1 MSSNRTFTIHDATTV
16 NGCRTKIPHNTRY
29 NSSSA
34 EAAAK
39 KAHTVLCGRKH
50 VKGMCTFVITM
61 RETTQGSSK
70 KLYTYKV
77 TRRKLEEPVELSNG
91 VVFEHEVIA
100 RKAHPK
106 KKSRHCKHQSPGRI
120 RGRKHS
126 RRHKSRAHKRSQSRK
141 SRAHKRS
148 QSRKSRAHKRSQ
160 SRKS

>member
-29 NSSSA
+29 NSSTA

-39 KAHTVLCGRKH
+39 KAHTVLCARKN
-50 VKGMCTFVITM
+50 VKGVCTFVITM

-70 KLYTYKV
+70 KLSTYKV

-91 VVFEHEVIA
+91 VIFEHEVIA

-106 KKSRHCKHQSPGRI
+106 KKSRNCRHQSPGRI
-120 RGRKHS
+120 RSRKHS
-126 RRHKSRAHKRSQSRK
+126 TRHKSPTHKRSRPRKSSARKRSRSRK
-141 SRAHKRS
+141 
-148 QSRKSRAHKRSQ
+148 
-160 SRKS
+160 